1 MLRIEAATKPI
12 ACAIRGSPRRAI
24 TSPTSAPSEKKSRK
38 NETERSSPAK
48 ARAAST
54 AQKIMSMLSK
64 LRLLGINSIPAQVG
78 SSRAEEAVSATV
90 LRSSRHERKELL
102 VAAQSYDAIVI
113 GAGQGGVPLAK
124 VLAQSGHRTALV
136 EREHVGGTCYNEGC
150 TPTKTMVASAKVAYF
165 DRRSADYGVENGAV
179 AVDMVAVR
187 KRKRDIVDTF
197 REGGEQRIRETKC
210 LDLLEGE
217 ARFTGPEE
225 LEVRLNGD
233 DELSLTADNIFINV
247 GARPANP
254 PVDGLDSVPTL
265 NSTTI
270 MELGEVPEH
279 LLVLGGGYVGLEFA
293 QMFRRFGSEVTV
305 VQRGKQLLTR
315 EDPDVAEAVAEILR
329 QDGIE
334 VLLQTQAERAEQTE
348 DGRIRLTVR
357 TPGGEDALEGSHLL
371 AAAGRPPNT
380 DRLNLEAAGVETDK
394 RGFIK
399 VNERLETSVPGIYAL
414 GDVKGG
420 PAFTHISY
428 DDFRIVRTNLLE
440 GGDATIADR
449 MVPYTVFIDPQLGRV
464 GLSEREAREQG
475 RNVRVARMPMS
486 HVARALEVDEP
497 RGMMKAVV
505 DADTH
510 QILGCAVLGIE
521 GGEVMAMIQIAM
533 MGKVPYTVLRDA
545 IFAHPTLAES
555 LNNLFATIEE

>member
-1 MLRIEAATKPI
+1 MAT
-12 ACAIRGSPRRAI
+12 
-24 TSPTSAPSEKKSRK
+24 
-38 NETERSSPAK
+38 
-48 ARAAST
+48 
-54 AQKIMSMLSK
+54 
-64 LRLLGINSIPAQVG
+64 
-78 SSRAEEAVSATV
+78 
-90 LRSSRHERKELL
+90 RH
-102 VAAQSYDAIVI
+102 YDAIVI
-113 GAGQGGVPLAK
+113 GAGQGGVPLART
-124 VLAQSGHRTALV
+124 LAQAERRVALV

-150 TPTKTMVASAKVAYF
+150 TPTKTMIASAKVAYM
-165 DRRSADYGVENGAV
+165 DRRSVDYGVKNGPV

-187 KRKRDIVDTF
+187 QRKRDIVNDF
-197 REGGEQRIRETKC
+197 RNGGERRIKETEG
-210 LDLLEGE
+210 LDLLKGE
-217 ARFTGPEE
+217 ARFTGSEE
-225 LEVRLNGD
+225 LEVRQNDGNDLH
-233 DELSLTADNIFINV
+233 LTAENIFIDV

-254 PVDGLDSVPTL
+254 PIEGLDSVSTL

-270 MELGEVPEH
+270 MELDEVPEH

-305 VQRGKQLLTR
+305 VQRDNQLLTR
-315 EDPDVAEAVAEILR
+315 EDADVAEAVAEILR
-329 QDGIE
+329 QDGVE
-334 VLLQTQAERAEQTE
+334 VLLQTEARLAEQNG
-348 DGRIRLTVR
+348 DGRIRLTIR
-357 TPGGEDALEGSHLL
+357 TLEGERTQEGSHLL
-371 AAAGRPPNT
+371 VAAGRQPNT

-399 VNERLETSVPGIYAL
+399 VNERLETNVEGVWAL

-428 DDFRIVRTNLLE
+428 DDFRIIKTNLLD

-464 GLSEREAREQG
+464 GLSEQEAREQG
-475 RNVRVARMPMS
+475 LNIRVARMPMS

-497 RGMMKAVV
+497 RGVMKAVV
-505 DADTH
+505 DADTL

-545 IFAHPTLAES
+545 IFTHPTLAES
-555 LNNLFATIEE
+555 LNNLFATIDE

>member
-1 MLRIEAATKPI
+1 MAT
-12 ACAIRGSPRRAI
+12 
-24 TSPTSAPSEKKSRK
+24 
-38 NETERSSPAK
+38 
-48 ARAAST
+48 
-54 AQKIMSMLSK
+54 
-64 LRLLGINSIPAQVG
+64 
-78 SSRAEEAVSATV
+78 
-90 LRSSRHERKELL
+90 RH
-102 VAAQSYDAIVI
+102 YDAIVI
-113 GAGQGGVPLAK
+113 GAGQSGVPLART
-124 VLAQSGHRTALV
+124 LAQAERRVALV

-150 TPTKTMVASAKVAYF
+150 TPTKTMIASAKVAYM
-165 DRRSADYGVENGAV
+165 DRRSVDYGVKNGPV

-187 KRKRDIVDTF
+187 QRKRDIVNDF
-197 REGGEQRIRETKC
+197 RKGGERRIKETEG
-210 LDLLEGE
+210 LDLLKGE
-217 ARFTGPEE
+217 ARFTGSEE
-225 LEVRLNGD
+225 LEVRLIDGD
-233 DELSLTADNIFINV
+233 DLHLTAENIFIDV

-254 PVDGLDSVPTL
+254 PIEGLDSVSTL

-270 MELGEVPEH
+270 MELDEVPEH

-305 VQRGKQLLTR
+305 VQRDNQLLTR
-315 EDPDVAEAVAEILR
+315 EDADVAEAVAEILR
-329 QDGIE
+329 QDGVE
-334 VLLQTQAERAEQTE
+334 MLLQTEARLAEQNG
-348 DGRIRLTVR
+348 DGRIRLTIR
-357 TPGGEDALEGSHLL
+357 TLEGERTQEGSHLL
-371 AAAGRPPNT
+371 VAAGRQPNT

-399 VNERLETSVPGIYAL
+399 VNERLETNVEGVWAL

-428 DDFRIVRTNLLE
+428 DDFRIIKTNLLD

-464 GLSEREAREQG
+464 GLSEQEARKQG
-475 RNVRVARMPMS
+475 LNIRVARMPMS

-497 RGMMKAVV
+497 RGVMKAVV

-533 MGKVPYTVLRDA
+533 MGKVPHTVLRDA
-545 IFAHPTLAES
+545 IFTHPTLAES
-555 LNNLFATIEE
+555 LNNLFATIDE